1 MMFNNFEVTELHPAP
16 PGSSTTCLAISS
28 TLQHLLTC
36 PTLLA
41 PTLWHLQNLNVPLRT
56 LRGHTNPV
64 TAAAF
69 STGGELVTA
78 SKERAVLWCLAR
90 GLEGEGVVV
99 ARELGEPRCAKM
111 LHQEGDEG
119 GWLAIGV
126 GGQVW
131 VIKMTFAKSEL
142 GIKLAKVERLA
153 CLDCNTA
160 SMTDLL
166 FLHNDGIQADNLM
179 SEVKKTKEGKMGNED
194 LMVAT
199 AGEDR
204 TVRIWRFGKEG
215 EKKWE
220 ALQQGR
226 HPINCLA
233 TNRQHLLAVGDCG
246 GNLLV
251 WQLGNSC
258 SRLVCRMSLS
268 KYFPTNEDGNQEAG
282 CDLLS
287 VILMDAF
294 AGGDQDDENGDGLP
308 SLLHTGSVLGEILST
323 RQEVLVGTN
332 LGLVLL
338 DLRNRSPI
346 HVLPFTQLMARPSQW
361 LSMAS
366 FLTLASLS
374 SRVLCL
380 SQGSE
385 DRRIRLISVTL
396 AEKKKS
402 KEEPDPGCL
411 VISLEDE
418 NANIDE
424 AVVTV
429 IPKDEIQSGSALD
442 LDCKPALMTQQSL
455 SIMRK
460 GSLPMEQMR
469 QNIKLWQTGGEA
481 LKGNKGETAKK
492 FGGEKLA
499 KSSGYGRDQ
508 PKPQKMFQ
516 PITNRPSRKKTK
528 KNFSFFASSRLEEP
542 DLMFSQ
548 TISSSSS
555 ESSSSRLSTSSSE
568 PELSERSSIQLEERR
583 ARWSIDSALPRW
595 SSTCSILRKASPPYP
610 VIPHPPTRPSRRL
623 RFWED
628 SARSQLTFSASGRN
642 LAITGANNSI
652 QVIASSLLLGKEHR
666 SGEDLVGEGQRLVGH
681 KGPVSSADFNRT
693 GDWLAS
699 AGEDK
704 VVKLW
709 DWRSRRV
716 IMDVDSKKGGFY
728 EEGYGVSRKVS
739 KDVQVFTEPVTKS
752 RFFYMDSL
760 LLSTSGNKLVVHT
773 LRLPPNPGEP
783 AQYRLVKT
791 AAFPE
796 CRTISTLACV
806 NQFYSF
812 LTFLA
817 CSDRA
822 VRVFDLNQWKV
833 VREFPKCHP
842 RTTYRCVTHLIIVM
856 NNDNN
861 NNNNISIPGYLWQKA
876 VPLFLIQSAPLTFS
890 SPPPLVILS
899 HFQCMMIKV
908 IMIRMINNDGDH
920 NDLNHFLR

>member
-1 MMFNNFEVTELHPAP
+1 MGTDQVVELHPAP
-16 PGSSTTCLAISS
+16 PTTSSTCLAISPD
-28 TLQHLLTC
+28 LQHLLTC
-36 PTLLA
+36 PTVLA
-41 PTLWHLQNLNVPLRT
+41 PTLWHLNNLNVPLRT

-69 STGGELVTA
+69 SSGGHLVTA
-78 SKERAVLWCLAR
+78 SKERAVLWCLNINQ
-90 GLEGEGVVV
+90 GEGVVV
-99 ARELGEPRCAKM
+99 ARELGQPRCVK
-111 LHQEGDEG
+111 LVHQVGAEE
-119 GWLAIGV
+119 GWLGIGV

-131 VIKMTFAKSEL
+131 VIKMIFGKSEH
-142 GIKLAKVERLA
+142 GVKLAKVERLA

-160 SMTDLL
+160 SMADLL
-166 FLHNDGIQADNLM
+166 FLHSGSRQGDNLSGLQRTNM
-179 SEVKKTKEGKMGNED
+179 KKPKDRSCERTEGEE
-194 LMVAT
+194 LLVAT

-204 TVRIWRFGKEG
+204 TVRVWRVGAGKEE
-215 EKKWE
+215 EKSWE
-220 ALQQGR
+220 SLQQGR
-226 HPINCLA
+226 HPVNCLA

-246 GNLLV
+246 GNLLI
-251 WQLGNSC
+251 WQLGQSC
-258 SRLVCRMSLS
+258 SRLVCRISLS
-268 KYFPTNEDGNQEAG
+268 KYFPGDQDGNQEAG

-287 VILMDAF
+287 IILKDAF
-294 AGGDQDDENGDGLP
+294 QDGEDAEELP
-308 SLLHTGSVLGEILST
+308 SLLDTGSVLDELLST
-323 RQEVLVGTN
+323 RQEILVGTN

-338 DLRNRSPI
+338 DLRNRAPI
-346 HVLPFTQLMARPSQW
+346 HILPFTQLMSSPSQW
-361 LSMAS
+361 MSMAS
-366 FLTLASLS
+366 FLTIASAN

-380 SQGSE
+380 TQGSE
-385 DRRIRLISVTL
+385 DRKIRLISVTMV
-396 AEKKKS
+396 ENKKTQK
-402 KEEPDPGCL
+402 EPDPACL

-424 AVVTV
+424 ALVTV
-429 IPKDEIQSGSALD
+429 IPRDEIQSGSPLD

-460 GSLPMEQMR
+460 GSLPIEQMR
-469 QNIKLWQTGGEA
+469 QNIKLWQTGGDGV
-481 LKGNKGETAKK
+481 KGSKGDSGKK
-492 FGGEKLA
+492 SREERPA

-516 PITNRPSRKKTK
+516 PITNRPKTKTK
-528 KNFSFFASSRLEEP
+528 KNFRFFASCRLDEP
-542 DLMFSQ
+542 DLMFPQ
-548 TISSSSS
+548 PPSSSSS
-555 ESSSSRLSTSSSE
+555 TSSSRLSTSSSE
-568 PELSERSSIQLEERR
+568 PELSSERLSIPLEERR

-610 VIPHPPTRPSRRL
+610 VIPHPPTRPARRL

-628 SARSQLTFSASGRN
+628 SARSQLAFSASGRN

-652 QVIASSLLLGKEHR
+652 QVVASNVLLGKEQ
-666 SGEDLVGEGQRLVGH
+666 GKDGLTTGDGQRLVGH
-681 KGPVSSADFNRT
+681 KGPVASAEFNRT
-693 GDWLAS
+693 GEWLAS

-728 EEGYGVSRKVS
+728 EEGYGVNRKVS
-739 KDVQVFTEPVTKS
+739 KDAQVFTEPVTKS

-760 LLSTSGNKLVVHT
+760 LLSTSSNKLIVHT
-773 LRLPPNPGEP
+773 VKLPSNPGEP
-783 AQYRLVKT
+783 GQYRLMKT
-791 AAFPE
+791 ASFPE

-842 RTTYRCVTHLIIVM
+842 RTTYRCGT
-856 NNDNN
+856 
-861 NNNNISIPGYLWQKA
+861 ISSKVIDKHCFLGFRLQRA
-876 VPLFLIQSAPLTFS
+876 VLRFLILSVLLISSLPL
-890 SPPPLVILS
+890 
-899 HFQCMMIKV
+899 H
-908 IMIRMINNDGDH
+908 
-920 NDLNHFLR
+920 